1 MSSRN
6 IFSFSDNFCVSCA
19 LPWSRGNCFEW
30 RHTWLTESFLKQL
43 SKSKKQQPKLGFWN
57 SGGSYGV
64 ICGDID
70 RLPLKMKSFD
80 LLESLLRR
88 ELGKE
93 FVVTRSSSGK
103 VKVFCLA
110 FFPEF
115 QNLAGYRKKSQAI
128 KNISLAALRSVLPGD
143 IFDCVDQSATAFL
156 YSFMNQRMFHD
167 FKTLES
173 KPVAVEVERE
183 SELSFSVSVKSRGVK
198 ISVPLKIS
206 SEKQEVIH
214 SYRLYRGGLPI
225 FANRFVEKYKS
236 KQKEKK
242 EEFIRL
248 LLETEALVSGGF
260 DLPVTE
266 ISKFIGTKQQ
276 NISRWNQRLVK
287 DGQLKLA
294 NRKFSPGNFSKR
306 YLAKGELE
314 EFLVQRAAKKKKKK
328 GKLVELPTDYV
339 LPKKIPPGRWSQ
351 LTYEAIKFHFRDD
364 IEAYRNW
371 LLGLPGI
378 NEKDRFKEAI
388 DRHKWFMKNEF
399 RKIG

>member
-1 MSSRN
+1 MSIL
-6 IFSFSDNFCVSCA
+6 IFPDGRCIRIG
-19 LPWSRGNCFEW
+19 LPWHKGNCFQW
-30 RHTWLTESFLKQL
+30 RHNWLTKSFKKQL
-43 SKSKKQQPKLGFWN
+43 SKSKKQQPKVGFWN

-70 RLPLKMKSFD
+70 KLPIKIESFD
-80 LLESLLRR
+80 LLESFLKR

-103 VKVFCLA
+103 VKIFCMA
-110 FFPEF
+110 YFPEF
-115 QNLAGYRKKSQAI
+115 QNLPGYRKKSQAI
-128 KNISLAALRSVLPGD
+128 KSISLAALRSVLADD
-143 IFDCVDQSATAFL
+143 IFECVDQSTTAFL
-156 YSFMNQRMFHD
+156 YSFMNQRMFDD
-167 FKTLES
+167 FRSLEA

-183 SELSFSVSVKSRGVK
+183 SELSFGVLIKSRGVK

-206 SEKQEVIH
+206 SGKQEVIH

-276 NISRWNQRLVK
+276 NISRWIQRLVK

-306 YLAKGELE
+306 YLARGELE

-339 LPKKIPPGRWSQ
+339 LPRKIPSGRWSQ
-351 LTYEAIKFHFRDD
+351 ISYEAIKFHFRDD

-378 NEKDRFKEAI
+378 NEKDRLKEAI